1 MSSSSSTRRP
11 TPRRPSPRR
20 STNHRAELDWVMIGY
35 GRWERRHRRAVP
47 QVAATMQAAP
57 APAPAPAPAREPVHH
72 AAVNDDKESL
82 RRMPSVD
89 SVGAASVTDSLSD
102 ELMRLLNGQVQVH
115 EDDAHHDKHDVHNDT
130 DSACGESIATLSP
143 APSMGNLRA
152 VVAVAPEKPVIV
164 RKPLTLA
171 DVPFEILLS
180 ITRYLIPSTAALTT
194 AAPPGDD
201 HAHHETDIQQTED
214 RIRLSTLL
222 ALRRTSRS
230 CRTAA
235 DAHLAPLVTR
245 AIATLTA
252 AESLARDE
260 SLAAHL
266 AARPTLQHNRRFM
279 RYLTR
284 AHLVELA
291 ALQAPPPD
299 LQRVVE
305 ALIRIRGVD
314 LADKRALPMRGV
326 VVLHSEPTRN
336 AVPWRNYAPGT
347 APWSLVRRELTR
359 PVVRGWVASL
369 AAHVVDATH
378 RPPWDRKGVAAAREI
393 LETLDTTYE
402 RMRQVSQPGFHAL
415 VVVAACIQYAEAMDA
430 VAQAAERVELMSVR
444 RTRLERVAKALVP
457 PKADEMESKA
467 KKVDAQ
473 ECLDAVVF
481 AGSRR
486 SLTGSSSNAGHTP
499 WYIAQDAV
507 PLLAPGLE

>member
-1 MSSSSSTRRP
+1 MSSGSSTRRP
-11 TPRRPSPRR
+11 APRPSPHR
-20 STNHRAELDWVMIGY
+20 SSSHRAELDWVMIGY

-47 QVAATMQAAP
+47 QGAAAMHAAP
-57 APAPAPAPAREPVHH
+57 APAPAPEPVHL
-72 AAVNDDKESL
+72 AVDGDKDTL
-82 RRMPSVD
+82 RRISSVD

-102 ELMRLLNGQVQVH
+102 DLMRLLNGHVQVDD
-115 EDDAHHDKHDVHNDT
+115 EDAHDHHEHDVHNDT
-130 DSACGESIATLSP
+130 DSACGESIVTLSP

-152 VVAVAPEKPVIV
+152 VVADVADKPS

-180 ITRYLIPSTAALTT
+180 ITKYLVPSTAPMTT
-194 AAPPGDD
+194 ASPPGDD
-201 HAHHETDIQQTED
+201 HHHTMTPTED
-214 RIRLSTLL
+214 RTRLSTLL

-326 VVLHSEPTRN
+326 VVVHSEPTRN

-347 APWSLVRRELTR
+347 APWSLMRRELTR

-378 RPPWDRKGVAAAREI
+378 RAPWDRKGVAAAREI

-430 VAQAAERVELMSVR
+430 VAQAAERVELMSAR
-444 RTRLERVAKALVP
+444 RMRLERVAKALKP

-473 ECLDAVVF
+473 ECLDVVVF

-486 SLTGSSSNAGHTP
+486 SSAGSSSNVGHTP
-499 WYIAQDAV
+499 WYVAQDAV

>member
-11 TPRRPSPRR
+11 APRRPSPRR

-57 APAPAPAPAREPVHH
+57 APGPVHH
-72 AAVNDDKESL
+72 AVSDDKETL
-82 RRMPSVD
+82 RRTQSVD
-89 SVGAASVTDSLSD
+89 SVDAASVTDSLSD
-102 ELMRLLNGQVQVH
+102 DLMRLLNEHVRVHADDARDHH
-115 EDDAHHDKHDVHNDT
+115 EDDAQIDT

-143 APSMGNLRA
+143 APSMANLRGA
-152 VVAVAPEKPVIV
+152 VVVAETPEIA
-164 RKPLTLA
+164 RTPLTLA

-180 ITRYLIPSTAALTT
+180 ITKYLVPSTAALTT
-194 AAPPGDD
+194 ASSPGDD
-201 HAHHETDIQQTED
+201 AHRDTDIHQTED
-214 RIRLSTLL
+214 RTRLSTLL
-222 ALRRTSRS
+222 AVRRTSRL

-235 DAHLAPLVTR
+235 DAHLASLVTR

-326 VVLHSEPTRN
+326 VVVHSEPTRN
-336 AVPWRNYAPGT
+336 AAPWRNYAPGT

-369 AAHVVDATH
+369 AAHVVDAMH

-430 VAQAAERVELMSVR
+430 VAQAAERAELITAR
-444 RTRLERVAKALVP
+444 RGRLERVAKALVP
-457 PKADEMESKA
+457 PKPDETDAVS
-467 KKVDAQ
+467 KKVDTQ

-481 AGSRR
+481 SKSRR
-486 SLTGSSSNAGHTP
+486 SSAGLSSNAGRTP
-499 WYIAQDAV
+499 WYVSQDAV

>member
-11 TPRRPSPRR
+11 APRRPSPRR
-20 STNHRAELDWVMIGY
+20 SSSHRAELDWVMIGY

-57 APAPAPAPAREPVHH
+57 APAPAPEPVHH
-72 AAVNDDKESL
+72 AVNDKDSL

-89 SVGAASVTDSLSD
+89 SVGAASVADSLSD
-102 ELMRLLNGQVQVH
+102 DLMRLLNGHVQVH
-115 EDDAHHDKHDVHNDT
+115 DDDAHHDDHDVHNDT

-152 VVAVAPEKPVIV
+152 VVAVVAKKPAIV

-180 ITRYLIPSTAALTT
+180 ITRYLVPSTAALTT
-194 AAPPGDD
+194 ASPSGDD
-201 HAHHETDIQQTED
+201 HAHHDTGIQQKED
-214 RIRLSTLL
+214 HARLSTLL

-326 VVLHSEPTRN
+326 VVVHSEPTRN

-430 VAQAAERVELMSVR
+430 VAQAAERVELMTAR
-444 RTRLERVAKALVP
+444 RMRLERVAKALSP
-457 PKADEMESKA
+457 PKADEMETVS

-486 SLTGSSSNAGHTP
+486 SSAGSASSAAGHTP
-499 WYIAQDAV
+499 WYVAQDAV